1 MFMTLRQLRMGLLGL
16 LACSVWGLANA
27 QLERIDV
34 ERNDAT
40 VASKLSASKTLE
52 TIQRHGAIH
61 IGVKTDFAP
70 FGGLSKQGEA
80 EGFEL
85 DLAADIAAQLKVKLV
100 PISVTTENRFA
111 KLEQGVVDIVLATV
125 ADTAE
130 RRQVATAV
138 EPSYYAGGVSVLLRP
153 EQHIT
158 DWAALRGQKLCA
170 TQGGYFNR
178 PMSQRYLLDLEMY
191 KSIRDAQAALRD
203 GRCIGFLYSSTA
215 IQSYLLK
222 PEWAGYQSPLPPA
235 LLARWAIML
244 PRGDKGTDFE
254 RWMGDR
260 VATWHKEG
268 RLIELER
275 KWHIPPTKFLSDE
288 QALWATCVRERS
300 GSWPAECRNPTFVR
314 ADEVGGL
321 YGLGLWINENLGVN
335 LTVLYDDYDRALFGR
350 GLLYSLLVMAGA
362 IAASLV
368 FGFVG
373 ALLVQSRNSWVRR
386 LAEGIAV
393 YGRMTPPLL
402 TMYLLFFGLGGLL
415 AAQYGVRLSAIAV
428 AVVCLSFYT
437 GSMMMNCIVDAM
449 HHLRAHNHH
458 FVLKL
463 STVTEI
469 LSVSSRPLKL
479 ILINVVK
486 QSVICSALAVPELI
500 FATTSIVADHGNP
513 HVMMNVFVI
522 SFLIIITLW
531 LKVFDKLEDWLHRA
545 KKDAT

>member
-1 MFMTLRQLRMGLLGL
+1 MRHLLIGFLGL
-16 LACSVWGLANA
+16 LMGCSAVVSHA
-27 QLERIDV
+27 QTL
-34 ERNDAT
+34 T
-40 VASKLSASKTLE
+40 ASKTLE
-52 TIQRHGAIH
+52 AIQRRGAIH
-61 IGVKTDFAP
+61 IGVKTDFFP
-70 FGGLSKQGEA
+70 FGALNAAGEP
-80 EGFEL
+80 EGFEV
-85 DLAADIAAQLKVKLV
+85 DLAADLAAQLNVKLV

-111 KLEQGVVDIVLATV
+111 KLEQGVVDVVLATV

-130 RRQVATAV
+130 RRQVATAI
-138 EPSYYAGGVSVLLRP
+138 EPSYYAGGVGVLLRP
-153 EQHIT
+153 EQHISE
-158 DWAALRGQKLCA
+158 WAAMRGQKLCA
-170 TQGGYFNR
+170 TQGAYFNR

-203 GRCIGFLYSSTA
+203 GRCIGFLYSSSA

-222 PEWAGYQSPLPPA
+222 SEWAGYQAPLPQA

-244 PRGDKGTDFE
+244 PRKDKGTDFE
-254 RWMGDR
+254 RWVGDR

-268 RLIELER
+268 RMIALER
-275 KWHIPPTKFLSDE
+275 KWRLPPSKFLVDE
-288 QALWATCVRERS
+288 KALLATCVREPS
-300 GSWPAECRNPTFVR
+300 GNWPAECRNPTFVR

-368 FGFVG
+368 FGFLG
-373 ALLVQSRNSWVRR
+373 ALLVQSHNTWVRR
-386 LAEGIAV
+386 VAEGIAV

-415 AAQYGVRLSAIAV
+415 ATHYGIKLSAIGV
-428 AVVCLSFYT
+428 AIVCLSFYT
-437 GSMMMNCIVDAM
+437 GSLMMNCIVDAM
-449 HHLRAHNHH
+449 HHLKHLDKH
-458 FVLKL
+458 FILGL
-463 STVTEI
+463 SNVTEI
-469 LSVSSRPLKL
+469 LSISSRPLKL

-513 HVMMNVFVI
+513 NVMMNIFVVV
-522 SFLIIITLW
+522 FLIIITVW
-531 LKVFDKLEDWLHRA
+531 LKIFDKLEDQLHRLKKHHA
-545 KKDAT
+545 KKSDA